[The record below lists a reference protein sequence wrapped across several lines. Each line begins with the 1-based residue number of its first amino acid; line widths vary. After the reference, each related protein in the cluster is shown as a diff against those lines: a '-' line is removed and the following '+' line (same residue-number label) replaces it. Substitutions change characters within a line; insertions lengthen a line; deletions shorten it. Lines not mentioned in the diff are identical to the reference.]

1 MHWKEI
7 EEKRPLENCCLLN
20 LYYQPGVVPLG
31 GGGGEGHTR
40 REGHKKQDQNQEIK
54 NKNKKVNVK

>member
-31 GGGGEGHTR
+31 GGGGEGA
-40 REGHKKQDQNQEIK
+40 HKKGRAQETGPK
-54 NKNKKVNVK
+54 SGNKK